1 MEQLKYSF
9 NRPVLIT
16 ICYLRATELPR
27 ILIAV
32 GPEKIQQ
39 KKKTTEPIVASEMGE
54 FICEINCRTTN

>member
-39 KKKTTEPIVASEMGE
+39 KKKNNRADRSVRNG
-54 FICEINCRTTN
+54 